1 MIICSDNLITTSI
14 SYYLVLKSITHGV
27 TYRTDEFEGYCSQ
40 LTFENYFDEFN
51 IYITFYIK
59 SETEI
64 KMLSM
69 IQIIQ
74 RVTYLKQFVELN
86 NMVKSNFL

>member
-1 MIICSDNLITTSI
+1 M
-14 SYYLVLKSITHGV
+14 
-27 TYRTDEFEGYCSQ
+27 DEFEGYYSH
-40 LTFENYFDEFN
+40 LTSENYFDEFN

-74 RVTYLKQFVELN
+74 RVTYLKQFAELD
-86 NMVKSNFL
+86 NMVSSNFL

>member
-1 MIICSDNLITTSI
+1 M
-14 SYYLVLKSITHGV
+14 
-27 TYRTDEFEGYCSQ
+27 DEFEGYCSQ
-40 LTFENYFDEFN
+40 LTVENYFDEFN

-59 SETEI
+59 SETGI

-74 RVTYLKQFVELN
+74 RANHLKQFAELN
-86 NMVKSNFL
+86 KMV

>member
-1 MIICSDNLITTSI
+1 MINTSI
-14 SYYLVLKSITHGV
+14 EYYLVLKSIMHGV

-51 IYITFYIK
+51 IYIKFYIK

-74 RVTYLKQFVELN
+74 RATHLKQFAELN
-86 NMVKSNFL
+86 KMV